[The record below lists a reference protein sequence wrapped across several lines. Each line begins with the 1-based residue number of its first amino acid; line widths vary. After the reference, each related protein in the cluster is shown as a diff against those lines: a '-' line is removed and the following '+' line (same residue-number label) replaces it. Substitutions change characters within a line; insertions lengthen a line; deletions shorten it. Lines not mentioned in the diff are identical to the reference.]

1 MSRRE
6 FPGPLIEPPPNRTS
20 LPGMYTRHDKDSS
33 RTSLPGIYTRTD
45 DDNKLRHLPPMP
57 PQAPPAKRYKS
68 DTPDFNYRHPSYTP
82 DFTTR
87 HASYTP
93 DLNTRHPSYTP
104 ESSSHRKVSCT
115 PDSERRYGP
124 GMRQGSAMD
133 LYTMID
139 RNPVNTDPRRSVRLP
154 STDSIATDASL
165 SSNPSQLMR
174 NSMVIPNTR

>member
-57 PQAPPAKRYKS
+57 PQPPPAKRYKS
-68 DTPDFNYRHPSYTP
+68 DTPDSSHRHPSYTP
-82 DFTTR
+82 DFNTR

-93 DLNTRHPSYTP
+93 DFNTRHPSYT
-104 ESSSHRKVSCT
+104 SDSASHRKISHT
-115 PDSERRYGP
+115 PDSDRRYGP

-139 RNPVNTDPRRSVRLP
+139 RDPVNTDPRRSARLP
-154 STDSIATDASL
+154 STDSIATEASL

-174 NSMVIPNTR
+174 NSMVIPNPR